1 MQFVRTI
8 VDSKRL
14 EKIVY
19 MPRKMKNQKVEV
31 LILPIFDKQPKKKKE
46 FVPED
51 FEGVLKIDQETLKN
65 EMEHLRDE
73 WERF

>member
-1 MQFVRTI
+1 MEFVRTI

-14 EKIVY
+14 EKIMY
-19 MPRKMKNQKVEV
+19 MPRNLKNQKVEV
-31 LILPIFDKQPKKKKE
+31 LILPITDKKSKKKKE

-51 FEGVLKIDQETLKN
+51 FEGVLKIDQKTLDR
-65 EMEHLRDE
+65 EIDHMRDE

>member
-1 MQFVRTI
+1 MEFVRTI

-31 LILPIFDKQPKKKKE
+31 LILPILDKQPKKKKE
-46 FVPED
+46 FVPEE
-51 FEGVLKIDQETLKN
+51 FEGVLKIDQKTLDW

-73 WERF
+73 WERV

>member
-1 MQFVRTI
+1 MEFVRTI

-31 LILPIFDKQPKKKKE
+31 LILPILDKQPKKKKE

>member
-1 MQFVRTI
+1 
-8 VDSKRL
+8 
-14 EKIVY
+14 

-31 LILPIFDKQPKKKKE
+31 LILPILDKQPPKKKE
-46 FVPED
+46 FVPEE
-51 FEGVLKIDQETLKN
+51 FEGVLKIDQKTLDW